1 MGHVVQFFPIG
12 LFASVMGLCGLSI
25 AYQRFEQVFG
35 LHLGIGLVL
44 LVIAYIVFAV
54 VGAVYLTKLAKH
66 TTEVVNEFNHPVKA
80 SFFPA
85 ISISLLLLSIGT
97 LEVSHEVAR
106 YLWIA
111 GAGLHFVFTII
122 IMSRWINRS
131 YEIAHSNPAWFIPV
145 VGNILVPIAGVEFA
159 HIELMWFFF
168 SVGLFFWLVLFTV
181 IFYRI
186 IFHNPLPPKLMPTL
200 FILVAPPAMGFASYT
215 KMTGEMDGFARVLL
229 YVAIFFVFL
238 LFSMARNFIGLNFF
252 VSWWAYTFPMCA
264 ATIATTLAFKFTG
277 LALLG
282 WLAAIFIAV
291 TTLIIAIVAVQ
302 TINAF
307 RRKAVCVPD

>member
-1 MGHVVQFFPIG
+1 MGYGVKFFPIG

-25 AYQRFEQVFG
+25 AYQRFEKVFG
-35 LHLGIGLVL
+35 LHLGIGQTL
-44 LVIAYIVFAV
+44 LVIAYLLFAV
-54 VGAVYLTKLAKH
+54 VGAAYLVKLAKH
-66 TTEVVNEFNHPVKA
+66 TTEAVNEFNHPVKA

-97 LEVSHEVAR
+97 LEVFHEVAR

-111 GAGLHFVFTII
+111 GAGLHFIFTLIF
-122 IMSRWINRS
+122 MSRWINRC
-131 YEIAHSNPAWFIPV
+131 YEIAHSNPVWFIPV
-145 VGNILVPIAGVEFA
+145 VGNILVPIVGVEFA
-159 HIELMWFFF
+159 HKELAWFFF

-200 FILVAPPAMGFASYT
+200 FILVAPPAVGFTAYT
-215 KMTGEMDGFARVLL
+215 KMTEIDGFARVLL

-238 LFSMARNFIGLNFF
+238 LFSMARNFMGLNFF

-264 ATIATTLAFKFTG
+264 VAIATTMAFKFTG
-277 LALLG
+277 FALLG
-282 WLAAIFIAV
+282 WLATIFIAV
-291 TTLIIAIVAVQ
+291 ATLVIAIVAVK

-307 RRKAVCVPD
+307 RQNAVCVPD